1 MKKKGE
7 YNPEETGGLYGT
19 SIAFGI
25 INLVLVGI
33 CFLIRLVVVSAGLAL
48 FFLLAFYAVFLEIKD
63 GITEKDMKG
72 LAKGLLGFAINVA
85 ALILYFYN
93 LKLKY
98 FGI

>member
-1 MKKKGE
+1 M
-7 YNPEETGGLYGT
+7 
-19 SIAFGI
+19 
-25 INLVLVGI
+25 LV
-33 CFLIRLVVVSAGLAL
+33 CFLIRLAVVCAGLAL

-72 LAKGLLGFAINVA
+72 LAKGLLGLAINVA

-98 FGI
+98 FGS